1 MGGFDILTVPDYQ
14 KRLDILS
21 VITPFRPG
29 MFISAN
35 QEEILRLCEGQLEI
49 AEDELRRWAERHSE
63 DGRTEIRSR
72 VVGANPLKVKIL
84 ECDVD
89 HEQQVL
95 KENNHKR
102 TEWKRKRSFERR
114 FQL

>member
-1 MGGFDILTVPDYQ
+1 MGGFSILNVPDYQ
-14 KRLDILS
+14 RRLDILANKM
-21 VITPFRPG
+21 PFRPG
-29 MFISAN
+29 MFLSAN
-35 QEEILRLCEGQLEI
+35 QDEILRLCDNQLEV
-49 AEDELRRWAERHSE
+49 AEDELRRWTERHPE

>member
-1 MGGFDILTVPDYQ
+1 MGGLDILTVPDYQ

-63 DGRTEIRSR
+63 DGTSEVKCRT
-72 VVGANPLKVKIL
+72 VGANPLTVKIL
-84 ECDVD
+84 EVKDP
-89 HEQQVL
+89 EQ
-95 KENNHKR
+95 EIIESNFR
-102 TEWKRKRSFERR
+102 DRKQRQRRWQRERR
-114 FQL
+114 LLE

>member
-1 MGGFDILTVPDYQ
+1 MGGFDILNIPDYQ
-14 KRLDILS
+14 GRLNVLAAIK
-21 VITPFRPG
+21 PFRPG

-35 QEEILRLCEGQLEI
+35 QPDILRLCDNQIEI
-49 AEDELRRWAERHSE
+49 AEDQLREWANKHSE